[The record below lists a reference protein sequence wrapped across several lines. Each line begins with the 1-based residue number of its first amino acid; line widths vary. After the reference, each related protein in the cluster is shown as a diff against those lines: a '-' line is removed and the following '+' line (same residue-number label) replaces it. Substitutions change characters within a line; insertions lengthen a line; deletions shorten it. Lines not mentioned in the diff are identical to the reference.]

1 VESTNG
7 LWKIPGLSVVQMS
20 MSKRFVLIT
29 SLVVLVV
36 VALAAALAQLAGGQR
51 PILFGGSGI

>member
-1 VESTNG
+1 
-7 LWKIPGLSVVQMS
+7 MS
-20 MSKRFVLIT
+20 MSKRFVLTT